1 MFPVTSRVT
10 CVRAMPGV
18 YRLYY
23 QGRRVGE
30 AVTID
35 NDELYVSHS
44 STENGRVVASLG
56 DAARWLEAIEDA
68 ATRSSR
74 RRLIDAERKISS
86 VNQGRMRSNA
96 NDNYDCDDSST
107 TSNIGSAN
115 GATGKDASSPAKAVA
130 GAE

>member
-23 QGRRVGE
+23 QSRRVGE

-35 NDELYVSHS
+35 NDALYVSHS
-44 STENGRVVASLG
+44 STENGRVVASLS

-68 ATRSSR
+68 
-74 RRLIDAERKISS
+74 
-86 VNQGRMRSNA
+86 
-96 NDNYDCDDSST
+96 
-107 TSNIGSAN
+107 
-115 GATGKDASSPAKAVA
+115 VA
-130 GAE
+130 APLAAA